1 VFLNFIPDNF
11 KILINAKILLLKN
24 LSDRCFLIH
33 IILVRFIMFCE
44 VTFLEGLLMWS
55 ILFSLTALNKKFQLW
70 FTNLHYKL
78 LFSGRGSNI
87 LYHIYVFCLEVR
99 STIGHPKTKWHVF
112 LFMFIIGGTVSAAIL
127 DPSSVKY
134 TKCTWFVLVISLML
148 RTYFKTVLVP
158 IFHPVRFSS
167 NILKSGRLQIR
178 HFHSNRSLHMPFG
191 KFGAELGKSLG
202 KLTMSHPKTSIFIGV
217 VGAVVPFSQ
226 MIYNNQRTSDAK
238 LSNDQRLSDVKIAHE
253 EYLAASERLNHQTQM
268 KTSACAPGPGFDKET
283 CQGMTDIFNLSL
295 EAVKK
300 TF

>member
-1 VFLNFIPDNF
+1 
-11 KILINAKILLLKN
+11 
-24 LSDRCFLIH
+24 
-33 IILVRFIMFCE
+33 
-44 VTFLEGLLMWS
+44 
-55 ILFSLTALNKKFQLW
+55 
-70 FTNLHYKL
+70 
-78 LFSGRGSNI
+78 
-87 LYHIYVFCLEVR
+87 
-99 STIGHPKTKWHVF
+99 
-112 LFMFIIGGTVSAAIL
+112 MFIIGGTVSAAIL

-226 MIYNNQRTSDAK
+226 MIYN
-238 LSNDQRLSDVKIAHE
+238 DQRLSDAKLAHE
-253 EYLAASERLNHQTQM
+253 GYLAASERLNYQTQM